1 MDPIVSAP
9 LVVLLTTLLDGM
21 SLYGVCCVSLG
32 EKPAW
37 KDGLL
42 FVGIIFLL
50 ERAAHPFLG
59 DGYSGFA
66 YLMCFVLTLLQARF
80 AFHRRGRCLW
90 LATGISLLA
99 QFGFVLVVGPVCLW
113 IFGAERANAMIVS
126 YDWGR
131 VIQSLVNLA
140 IAFPYAGLL
149 YLLRR
154 LLPRLP
160 ARLSAFLYLSRAF
173 LLLAGVFVC
182 AFMLFNQLTPLVDT
196 SRLHVASTLLTIIML
211 LILVCL
217 SYLIQDFRYLKMRKN
232 NDTLERQKRITDT
245 LISNT
250 RQFRHNILNMIYGF
264 EGALLN
270 DQPEASRAYYQHLV
284 SKCAL
289 INHENIAALH
299 QLDHPLL
306 EKTLLEKI
314 QCAND
319 RDIPFYLCVQ
329 GTLPRKAALLSRVCR
344 AVTFLADQAINVSSA
359 SQGGIQL
366 SLYGYADAVELCLLT
381 GESLDTVTDRVDGCL
396 RRLPGSVPGLCISL
410 EQQGRY
416 VRQTAVI
423 H

>member
-32 EKPAW
+32 EKPTW

-59 DGYSGFA
+59 DGYSGIA

-90 LATGISLLA
+90 IATGISLLA

-270 DQPEASRAYYQHLV
+270 DLPEASRAYYQHLV

-306 EKTLLEKI
+306 EKHCWKKYSVQTTGTF
-314 QCAND
+314 
-319 RDIPFYLCVQ
+319 PFICVY
-329 GTLPRKAALLSRVCR
+329 KAPCR
-344 AVTFLADQAINVSSA
+344 GKLRCCPA
-359 SQGGIQL
+359 
-366 SLYGYADAVELCLLT
+366 YA
-381 GESLDTVTDRVDGCL
+381 G
-396 RRLPGSVPGLCISL
+396 
-410 EQQGRY
+410 Q
-416 VRQTAVI
+416 
-423 H
+423 